1 MRKFFKSVNLHLSKK
16 ILDFENLSNSDK
28 DYWSKLIVGYSQI
41 KGLKTGYNFEMSRKG
56 QHNKKLEMEDFLI
69 IQSDGEIPELLSNI
83 VVL

>member
-1 MRKFFKSVNLHLSKK
+1 
-16 ILDFENLSNSDK
+16 
-28 DYWSKLIVGYSQI
+28 
-41 KGLKTGYNFEMSRKG
+41 MSRKG